1 MVACLRRA
9 SWRSP
14 RRDCG
19 RTGWSSFFAH
29 VQFHNNTSAGH
40 SAALL
45 KANLTQE
52 QREQYEGSG
61 YFDVIGG
68 TSGKCYRIWRGF
80 QMNVQLLDNNGKH
93 LHWLCFTPQGHL
105 PVSDVVLA
113 QKIALEV
120 FEEGVI
126 RIANRMSAQYRR

>member
-1 MVACLRRA
+1 MFSSTTTPQPEIAQP
-9 SWRSP
+9 RSLS
-14 RRDCG
+14 RVWQWFAADG
-19 RTGWSSFFAH
+19 RPWKLGNESRGS
-29 VQFHNNTSAGH
+29 Q
-40 SAALL
+40 LL
-45 KANLTQE
+45 KANLTQQ
-52 QREQYEGSG
+52 QREQYEGSE

-68 TSGKCYRIWRGF
+68 TSGKRYRIWQGY

-105 PVSDVVLA
+105 PVSDVMLA

-120 FEEGVI
+120 FEEEVI